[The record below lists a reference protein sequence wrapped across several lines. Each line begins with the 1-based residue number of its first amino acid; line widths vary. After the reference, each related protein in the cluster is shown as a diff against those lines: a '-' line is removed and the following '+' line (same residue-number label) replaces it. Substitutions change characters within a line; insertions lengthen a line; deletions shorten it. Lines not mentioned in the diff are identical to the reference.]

1 MEEDK
6 EDKLPNLQ
14 RALLPILDYMAAHE
28 KIREDRELL
37 AAVERLLEWTRGA
50 RG

>member
-1 MEEDK
+1 ME

-14 RALLPILDYMAAHE
+14 RALLPILESMQAHE
-28 KIREDRELL
+28 TIREDRELPV
-37 AAVERLLEWTRGA
+37 AVERSLEWTRRA